1 MKQSFVMYTNWMPM
15 IATLPD
21 QTAAELFKAIAAYQ
35 MGEEYEIKDPSA
47 VAIFAMIKAT
57 FDADAEKYE
66 ETCKRR
72 ADAGRKGAEKTNR
85 QKSANAETES
95 AKVGKSRQVPNSSRQ
110 KSANA
115 DDIDMDIDMEMDMDM
130 DMDMDISKD
139 TYSDISR
146 DTYSSER
153 ASLADC
159 EAIPLNDGTEWR
171 PTAEEFNEYVRLY
184 PAVDVKQQFA
194 SMRGW
199 TLGNPTRKKTAGG
212 IKRFVTSWLSKE
224 QDRSRAAPKPVKT
237 NSFNDFEQRQYD
249 YDALEK
255 KLLARSAT

>member
-85 QKSANAETES
+85 QKSANADSES
-95 AKVGKSRQVPNSSRQ
+95 AKVGKSRQIPDSSRQ

-115 DDIDMDIDMEMDMDM
+115 DDIDMDMEMEI
-130 DMDMDISKD
+130 DMDMDISK
-139 TYSDISR
+139 

-171 PTAEEFNEYVRLY
+171 PTTEEFNEYVRLY
-184 PAVDVKQQFA
+184 PSVDIKQQFA

-199 TLGNPTRKKTAGG
+199 SLGNPTRKKTAGG
-212 IKRFVTSWLSKE
+212 VKRFVTSWLGKE

>member
-85 QKSANAETES
+85 QKSANADSES

-115 DDIDMDIDMEMDMDM
+115 DDIDMDMEMEIDME
-130 DMDMDISKD
+130 MDISKD
-139 TYSDISR
+139 TYS
-146 DTYSSER
+146 SER
-153 ASLADC
+153 SASSLADC

-171 PTAEEFNEYVRLY
+171 PTTEEFNEYIRLY
-184 PAVDVKQQFA
+184 PSVDIKQQFA

-199 TLGNPTRKKTAGG
+199 SLGNPTRKKTAGG
-212 IKRFVTSWLSKE
+212 VKRFVTSWLSKE

>member
-85 QKSANAETES
+85 QKSANADSES
-95 AKVGKSRQVPNSSRQ
+95 AKVGKSRQVPDSSRQ

-115 DDIDMDIDMEMDMDM
+115 DDIDMDMEMEI

-139 TYSDISR
+139 TYS
-146 DTYSSER
+146 SEPS
-153 ASLADC
+153 SLADC

-171 PTAEEFNEYVRLY
+171 PTTEEFTEYARLY
-184 PAVDVKQQFA
+184 PSVDIKQQFA

-199 TLGNPTRKKTAGG
+199 SLGNPTRKKTAGG
-212 IKRFVTSWLSKE
+212 VKRFVTSWLSKE

-255 KLLARSAT
+255 KLLAR

>member
-85 QKSANAETES
+85 QKSANADSES
-95 AKVGKSRQVPNSSRQ
+95 AKVGKSRQMPDSKRQ

-115 DDIDMDIDMEMDMDM
+115 DDIDMDMEMEI
-130 DMDMDISKD
+130 DMDMDISK
-139 TYSDISR
+139 

-171 PTAEEFNEYVRLY
+171 PTTEEFAEYVRLY
-184 PAVDVKQQFA
+184 PSVDIKQQFA

-199 TLGNPTRKKTAGG
+199 SLGNPTRKKTAGG
-212 IKRFVTSWLSKE
+212 VKRFVTSWLSKE

-237 NSFNDFEQRQYD
+237 NSFNDFEQRTYD